1 MRFSPTTTECH
12 PDTPKELQLKA
23 LTNELTVLHGDLY
36 WLAMRAE
43 DIAAKESC
51 ATHLNVEILTALKG
65 AIDNMRLLLWN
76 FIEAA
81 SEIDLQRVQDGLE
94 AQRVQ
99 RITQFLQ
106 LLRSRLGCRYDQEP
120 VSFIERIS
128 AAMKDRLDTKI
139 EES

>member
-1 MRFSPTTTECH
+1 VATSGEKLAVACEQGFSAAG
-12 PDTPKELQLKA
+12 L
-23 LTNELTVLHGDLY
+23 VLHGDLY

-43 DIAAKESC
+43 DIATKESC

-99 RITQFLQ
+99 RIT
-106 LLRSRLGCRYDQEP
+106 RSCN
-120 VSFIERIS
+120 F
-128 AAMKDRLDTKI
+128 
-139 EES
+139 